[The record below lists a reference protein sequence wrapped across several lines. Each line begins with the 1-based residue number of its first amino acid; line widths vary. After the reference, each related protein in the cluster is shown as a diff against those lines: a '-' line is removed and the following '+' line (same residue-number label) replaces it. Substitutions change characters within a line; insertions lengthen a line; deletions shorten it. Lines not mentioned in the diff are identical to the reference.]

1 MNKDPARKAP
11 NRPVGPGA
19 DSALDLEVL
28 IRSRYPVVA
37 VDTLEEERLSELL
50 DRVAQRL
57 DVPLYTWSRTRGLVR
72 EGMSQATYDTAD
84 PMKMLAHLQA
94 AGAPGVYLLAD
105 FHPYL
110 EDSVI
115 VRKLREVLPG
125 FVDDRRALVLSGH
138 GVTLPPEIGTQ
149 GVPYRLNL
157 PDLEQI
163 RLELREVVRQAAREE
178 GVQIE
183 IGQAE
188 AEEIARELQGLTRDE
203 IRRTIRRAMVVDGR
217 LSAGDVDL
225 IRAARRESLGRK
237 GVLEFVPITDP
248 EPVGG
253 MDSLREWL
261 SKRRDALG
269 EAAREFGL
277 EPPRGVLLMGVQGC
291 GKSLMARNIAA
302 EWDLP
307 LVRLDPSALYDK
319 FVGETEK
326 NLRQS
331 LDTADAMSP
340 VVLWIDE
347 IEKGFARDGG
357 EADGGVSGRLL
368 GTFLTWLQERDSRVF
383 VVATAND
390 VERLPPE
397 LLRKG
402 RFDEVFFVDLPAAE
416 ERRVIFALHLARR
429 SRDPDA
435 FDLAALAERSE
446 GFSGSE
452 IEQAVVAGLYTAFAR
467 KTDLDQDI
475 LVEEVQA
482 AVPLSVTLS
491 ERVQALRAWAQGRAV
506 PAA

>member
-1 MNKDPARKAP
+1 MNTRDTVSRPQGRGANSAR
-11 NRPVGPGA
+11 
-19 DSALDLEVL
+19 DLEIL

-37 VDTLEEERLSELL
+37 VDTLEEERLAELL
-50 DRVAQRL
+50 GRVAQRL
-57 DVPLYTWSRTRGLVR
+57 DVPLYRWSRTQGLVR
-72 EGMSQATYDTAD
+72 VGMSQATYDTAD
-84 PMKMLAHLQA
+84 PIKMLLHLEA
-94 AGAPGVYLLAD
+94 AAAAGVYLLAD

-110 EDSVI
+110 EDPLLL
-115 VRKLREVLPG
+115 RKLREVLPG
-125 FVDDRRALVLSGH
+125 FADDRRALVLSGH
-138 GVTLPPEIGTQ
+138 GVSLPPEIGTQ
-149 GVPYRLNL
+149 GVPYRLTL
-157 PDLEQI
+157 PDLDDI
-163 RLELREVVRQAAREE
+163 RSELREVVRGAARED
-178 GVQIE
+178 GIRIE
-183 IGQAE
+183 IGRSE

-203 IRRTIRRAMVVDGR
+203 IRRTIRRAMVMDGS
-217 LSAGDVDL
+217 LTPGDIDL
-225 IRAARRESLGRK
+225 IRAARRESLGQT
-237 GVLEFVPITDP
+237 GILEFVPVNEP

-253 MDSLREWL
+253 MDSLRQWL
-261 SKRRDALG
+261 AKRRDALG
-269 EAAREFGL
+269 EEARQFGL

-302 EWDLP
+302 EWRLP
-307 LVRLDPSALYDK
+307 LVRLDPAALYDK

-331 LDTADAMSP
+331 LETADAMSP

-390 VERLPPE
+390 VDRLPPE

-402 RFDEVFFVDLPAAE
+402 RFDEVFFVDLPGQQ
-416 ERRVIFALHLARR
+416 ERADIFALHLARR
-429 SRDPDA
+429 GRDPDR
-435 FDLAALAERSE
+435 FDLPALAERSN

-467 KTDLDQDI
+467 KSDLDQAI
-475 LVEEVQA
+475 MEEEIAA
-482 AVPLSVTLS
+482 AVPLSVTLA
-491 ERVQALRAWAQGRAV
+491 ERVESLRAWARGRAV